1 MSKLMTV
8 SKVLQLKDRR
18 KEALE
23 IEAKRLKDMIELED
37 SKLDTL
43 EKSLSDMIVTFRE
56 KQIGKVINL
65 HEIGMFYDYAEK
77 LNSEIKVQKVKINNF
92 ILELNDKEK
101 ALFEVYKEKKLFEK
115 LRGKVI
121 KEINRESSLSE
132 RKEMDSLFLSKWVR
146 E

>member
-1 MSKLMTV
+1 MTV

-23 IEAKRLKDMIELED
+23 IEAKRLKDMVELED

-92 ILELNDKEK
+92 LFAQYHPFYNCNYMHNNALANFRQILS
-101 ALFEVYKEKKLFEK
+101 FF
-115 LRGKVI
+115 
-121 KEINRESSLSE
+121 
-132 RKEMDSLFLSKWVR
+132 
-146 E
+146 